1 MYLPDDKS
9 MYCLSTPAY
18 KPDYKSFKFNDH
30 PEEMKGLKTD
40 KKPSLKFESSIISGL
55 NRERYEADS
64 DSLPD
69 DCQNEDLD
77 RNPPAVS
84 GSTAWMDS
92 EDKRD
97 LLPQYSNRSRDTNQ
111 SEERK
116 NLHNTESTVVN
127 ELPELDVF
135 FHESS
140 YQFVKDI
147 CIDSGLS
154 SQGKCLL
161 ENCELDHNS
170 ISRLLNSDVD
180 TNSELTE
187 ESLETASSISNGSR
201 HSTEQ
206 GCNKDEIKQR
216 SSKGFTVK
224 DEPNFDERYE
234 ISDHSH
240 NKIITEIQLPIG
252 EVKDF
257 LLSCSVI

>member
-1 MYLPDDKS
+1 M
-9 MYCLSTPAY
+9 
-18 KPDYKSFKFNDH
+18 
-30 PEEMKGLKTD
+30 
-40 KKPSLKFESSIISGL
+40 
-55 NRERYEADS
+55 
-64 DSLPD
+64 
-69 DCQNEDLD
+69 
-77 RNPPAVS
+77 S

-116 NLHNTESTVVN
+116 NLHNTERTVVN

-161 ENCELDHNS
+161 KNCELDHNS
-170 ISRLLNSDVD
+170 ISCLLNSHVD
-180 TNSELTE
+180 TNSELIE
-187 ESLETASSISNGSR
+187 ESLETASSVSNGSR

-224 DEPNFDERYE
+224 DEPNFDERHE